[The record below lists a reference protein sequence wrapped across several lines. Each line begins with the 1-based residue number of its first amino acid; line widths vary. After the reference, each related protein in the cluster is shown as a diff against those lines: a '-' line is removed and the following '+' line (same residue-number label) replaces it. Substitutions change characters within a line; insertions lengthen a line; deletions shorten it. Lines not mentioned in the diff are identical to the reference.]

1 MLGTIDLYNLALTPN
16 DTMYF
21 DSTETQTEWFDNQE
35 HLSIDDISFNGAR
48 AFQLGKNYLDVIF
61 NYNYV
66 RYKLNDRYV
75 YAFIE
80 NVDYTNDNCCALNIS
95 IDLTQTFLNELQTA
109 IVKSNI
115 KNSTEKNTFFKT
127 YKPYSNKMPVSDYS
141 AQLIGKI
148 GYLVSN
154 TTATAYQYLVGFI
167 MINLELPSNKTY
179 NILDINGDAVHIDRH
194 KLYTIESGYTYPF
207 ATISI
212 PVVYDIINRKIVDEN
227 IVYNYC
233 GTSYTYCNIN
243 YLLTEFGTYLVNSNV
258 GFSFSSFNHIQD
270 IARKN
275 DGTIEIR
282 LRTTDTPVTF
292 GDYNVNHYSGLCYV
306 DDNIDKKFMLI
317 TNNSPINDP
326 IQFGL
331 RDYLGEDLALWRS
344 PYCFIRIGTDTNY
357 IDLNLLDFFNS
368 IEIKNNTAVLSIFY
382 FTSCLYPFSTTFRFG
397 FSGNKIQDPN
407 LYFNINSSSPLPYS
421 VSAWQEY
428 FSTYSA
434 SVNDGLATQQKY
446 ERQQDKLQLTKGVV
460 SGAIDIATS
469 FVPFTKAG
477 YLKKVGGANDRQ
489 VMSGVINGGKTI
501 LNAAI
506 DYSNSELEREKQRAL
521 LEIEWNDIK
530 SSPSEFGNAM
540 TNFTN
545 LLYNA
550 SQAIEIYFYK
560 ARNFDDIKAYHKQYG
575 YQINRMQAL
584 PWNTIKKH
592 TVFDYISFNEITIK
606 SSLPQFYTAMLEQQ
620 FEQGVRFWY
629 DYNNFMN
636 FDIPNEEIAGG
647 SQ

>member
-21 DSTETQTEWFDNQE
+21 DSTETQTEWFNNQE

-80 NVDYTNDNCCALNIS
+80 NVDYTNDNCCALNVS

-115 KNSTEKNTFFKT
+115 GNSTEKNSFFRK
-127 YKPYSNKMPVSDYS
+127 YRPYSNKLEVSSYN
-141 AQLIGKI
+141 AKKIGDI
-148 GYLVSN
+148 GYLVTNS
-154 TTATAYQYLVGFI
+154 AGTAYQYLIGFI
-167 MINLELPSNKTY
+167 MINLELPSDTTY
-179 NILDINGDAVHIDRH
+179 NILDFDGSVVNISRD

-207 ATISI
+207 STISI
-212 PVVYDIINRKIVDEN
+212 PVAYNIITRKIEDVK
-227 IVYNYC
+227 IVYNYY
-233 GTSYTYCNIN
+233 GNTYTYCNIN
-243 YLLTEFGTYLVNSNV
+243 YLLGKLGAFLVNSNV
-258 GFSFSSFNHIQD
+258 GFSFSKFNHIQSVS
-270 IARKN
+270 RLTN
-275 DGTIEIR
+275 GNIEI
-282 LRTTDTPVTF
+282 LVKTTTTPATQ
-292 GDYNVNHYSGLCYV
+292 GDFNVNHASGLCYL
-306 DDNIDKKFMLI
+306 DNDTNQKFMLI

-326 IQFGL
+326 LQFVLDNIDLPLL
-331 RDYLGEDLALWRS
+331 RV
-344 PYCFIRIGTDTNY
+344 PYCFVRIGCDTNY
-357 IDLNLLDFFNS
+357 IDLNLLDFLNQTDITTNS
-368 IEIKNNTAVLSIFY
+368 IVLNIYY
-382 FTSCLYPFSTTFRFG
+382 FTSCLYPFSTTFRFRC
-397 FSGNKIQDPN
+397 FGNEINDPQ
-407 LYFNINSSSPLPYS
+407 LYFNVNSSSPLPYS
-421 VSAWQEY
+421 LSAWQEY
-428 FSTYSA
+428 YSTHSA

-446 ERQQDKLQLTKGVV
+446 ERKQDQLQLTKGLV
-460 SGAIDIATS
+460 SGTMDIATS
-469 FVPFTKAG
+469 FIPFTKAG
-477 YLKKVGGANDRQ
+477 NIKKIAGANDRQ
-489 VMSGVINGGKTI
+489 VMSGVLGGTQNI
-501 LNAAI
+501 LNAGINYA
-506 DYSNSELEREKQRAL
+506 NSELEREKQRAL

-550 SQAIEIYFYK
+550 AQAIEVYFYI
-560 ARNFDDIKAYHKQYG
+560 ANNFEDIKNYHKQYG
-575 YQINRMQAL
+575 YQLNRMQAL

-606 SSLPQFYTAMLEQQ
+606 STLPQFYTAMIERQ

-636 FDIPNEEIAGG
+636 FDIPNEEITGG
-647 SQ
+647 